1 MQVSDNDLLLQQVYR
16 HESERPDDIY
26 MVQPLG
32 NDRIKN
38 YTWAE
43 TVDEA
48 RRMAAYLKS
57 KGYPEGSTIAILSKN
72 TAEMIMTDLAIWMA
86 GYVSVAI
93 YPTLA
98 PETIKYILDHSEAK
112 LLFVGKL
119 DGWENMKSGI
129 PTGLPCVFH
138 SLAPESNFENWPD
151 IVAKTDPIE
160 GRPVRDIDDL
170 AVIVYTS
177 GSTGNPKGVMHSFRT
192 MSVAVKGITKVIN
205 STKDDRVIS
214 YLPLAHVFERY
225 AIEGSSFASG
235 CKSIFCRGA

>member
-1 MQVSDNDLLLQQVYR
+1 MQINDSDLLLQKVYQ
-16 HESERPDDIY
+16 HEKERPDTVY

-32 NDRIKN
+32 GDQVKN
-38 YTWAE
+38 YTWAD

-48 RRMAAYLKS
+48 RRMAAFLKA
-57 KGYPEGSTIAILSKN
+57 KGYPEGSAIAILSKN

-98 PETIKYILDHSEAK
+98 PETIRFILEHSDAK

-119 DGWENMKSGI
+119 DGWESMKSGI
-129 PTGLPCVFH
+129 PTGLPCIFH
-138 SLAPESNFENWPD
+138 SLADETNFENWQD
-151 IVAKTDPIE
+151 IITKTEPID
-160 GRPVRDIDDL
+160 GRPTRDADDL

-192 MSVAVKGITKVIN
+192 MSVAVKGIIKSIKT
-205 STKDDRVIS
+205 TQDDRVIS

-225 AIEGSSFASG
+225 AIEGASFVSG
-235 CKSIFCRGA
+235 CTVFFC